1 MNTVLRKAR
10 KGKYHAKNAA
20 GLSDFATFAL
30 FLRGL
35 RVKPLTLLPYTTQHY
50 LAGLLV
56 ES

>member
-1 MNTVLRKAR
+1 MNTVSRKER

-35 RVKPLTLLPYTTQHY
+35 RVKLLTLLPYTTQHN

>member
-1 MNTVLRKAR
+1 MNTVSRKER

-20 GLSDFATFAL
+20 GVSDFATSAL

-35 RVKPLTLLPYTTQHY
+35 RVKLLTLLPDTTQHN